1 MHNKL
6 LKKFYIL
13 KILTLCL
20 PSNKIIRKNN
30 FYLCKYIAAKTPYID
45 IDKFF
50 KEIYKI
56 LLLKKNSTF
65 QKNLIFFCSN
75 KIFYNNLKKIKK
87 NCEITNKKVSFF
99 ILCNQKYTTKQISY
113 IKDRKIP
120 TIGFINLTNIAQ
132 ITDYIILLENKYF
145 ASFFL
150 FKYVLKKLLIY
161 VPY

>member
-20 PSNKIIRKNN
+20 PSTKTIRKNN
-30 FYLCKYIAAKTPYID
+30 FYLCKYIAAKTPYVDVHI
-45 IDKFF
+45 FF
-50 KEIYKI
+50 REIQKI
-56 LLLKKNSTF
+56 LFLKKNSTF
-65 QKNLIFFCSN
+65 QKNLIFSCSN
-75 KIFYNNLKKIKK
+75 KIFYNNLKKIREK
-87 NCEITNKKVSFF
+87 CEITNKKISFF

-113 IKDRKIP
+113 IKDKKIP
-120 TIGFINLTNIAQ
+120 IIGFINLNNTTQ

-150 FKYVLKKLLIY
+150 FKYVLKKLLTY

>member
-1 MHNKL
+1 MYNKL

-20 PSNKIIRKNN
+20 PSNKIFKKNN

-45 IDKFF
+45 INKVF

-56 LLLKKNSTF
+56 LFLKKNTSF
-65 QKNLIFFCSN
+65 QKNLIFSCSN
-75 KIFYNNLKKIKK
+75 KIFYNNRKKIKE
-87 NCEITNKKVSFF
+87 NYQITSKEVSFF

-113 IKDRKIP
+113 IKDKKIP
-120 TIGFINLTNIAQ
+120 IIGFVNFNYITQL
-132 ITDYIILLENKYF
+132 TDYIVLLENKYF

-150 FKYVLKKLLIY
+150 FKYVLKKILTY